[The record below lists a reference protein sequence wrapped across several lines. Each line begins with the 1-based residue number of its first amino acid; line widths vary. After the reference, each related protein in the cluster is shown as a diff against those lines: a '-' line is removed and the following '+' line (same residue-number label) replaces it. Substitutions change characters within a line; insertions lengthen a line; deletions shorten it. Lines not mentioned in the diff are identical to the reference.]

1 MPNQINEQKVQNLVK
16 LLLSILFLLCLFDMP
31 YGFYELVRFIGLV
44 GFGFL
49 AYQANQRDK
58 QMEVLIYVALAIL
71 FQPLFK
77 ISLGRTLW
85 NIVDV
90 IVAIGLLLSVLM
102 SKKDKDYN

>member
-1 MPNQINEQKVQNLVK
+1 MPNQIHEQKVQNLVK

-31 YGFYELVRFIGLV
+31 YGFYQFVRFIGLV

-49 AYQANQRDK
+49 AYQANQKDK
-58 QMEVLIYVALAIL
+58 QTEVFIYVALAIL

-85 NIVDV
+85 NIVDI
-90 IVAIGLLLSVLM
+90 IVAIGFLLSILM
-102 SKKDKDYN
+102 SKKEKN